1 MYITFAITVG
11 LWLTDAI
18 TGVNANVVAM
28 LPVGVLCIAGVI
40 TKRDLEQISW
50 SILWMIA
57 GAFALGVAM
66 RQSGLA
72 ANMIAAIPFG

>member
-1 MYITFAITVG
+1 
-11 LWLTDAI
+11 
-18 TGVNANVVAM
+18 M
-28 LPVGVLCIAGVI
+28 LPLGVLCIAGII

-66 RQSGLA
+66 RQSVWHRT
-72 ANMIAAIPFG
+72 